1 MRGRLHNEWRD
12 RVSPQLDGECMT
24 VEVPRSGDLENSS
37 VTFWVLLLG
46 FSPYLLLSS
55 TSRTSWDI
63 FEDMKHFL

>member
-1 MRGRLHNEWRD
+1 M
-12 RVSPQLDGECMT
+12 DGEGVT
-24 VEVPRSGDLENSS
+24 VEVPRSGDLESSS